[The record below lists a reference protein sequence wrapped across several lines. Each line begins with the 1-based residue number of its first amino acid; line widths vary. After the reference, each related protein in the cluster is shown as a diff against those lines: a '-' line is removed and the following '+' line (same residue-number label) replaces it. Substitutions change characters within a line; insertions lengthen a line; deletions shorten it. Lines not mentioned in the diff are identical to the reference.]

1 MFHFTL
7 FRVFPK
13 CASILAKKE
22 LQWTPLLGQF
32 MTAAGAIFVDRGN
45 NARAVRSL
53 TAAGETMRSRNQSIW
68 IFPEGTR
75 SMREHNDMLPFKKG
89 AFHLAVNAQVP
100 IIPIVVENY
109 WNLFHKGTFE
119 SGVIK
124 VKGDSRPI

>member
-1 MFHFTL
+1 M
-7 FRVFPK
+7 
-13 CASILAKKE
+13 AKKS
-22 LQWTPLLGQF
+22 LQWTPLLGLY
-32 MTAAGAIFVDRGN
+32 MILAGTVFIERADQKKAIQ
-45 NARAVRSL
+45 SL
-53 TAAGETMRSRNQSIW
+53 KDAGETMRKRHTSLW

-124 VKGDSRPI
+124 VKGDARPI